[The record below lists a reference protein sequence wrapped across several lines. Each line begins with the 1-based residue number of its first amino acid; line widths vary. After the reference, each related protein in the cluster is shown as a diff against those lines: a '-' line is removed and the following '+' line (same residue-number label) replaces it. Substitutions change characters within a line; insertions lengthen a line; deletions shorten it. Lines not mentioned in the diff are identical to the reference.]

1 MTKKAVKVM
10 IGVDSC
16 IPSLQDWRQ
25 AFPGVV
31 FAVGN
36 TPDAQREHIRDAD
49 VCIGAITRDA
59 FLTARQVKWVAS
71 PWAGIDFAMAIP
83 ELVNSDVIITHTPD
97 VHAPSMA
104 DHVFAMI
111 LSFAHCLPQVLDDQK
126 NHIFDTQK
134 YHNRILELAGSTIG
148 ILGFGAVGRA
158 VARRAHGFDMKVYAI
173 ARTPPTHSNQAE
185 AIWPPDSLDDLL
197 KISDW
202 FVISSPL
209 TDETRGLIDKRRI
222 ALLKPSAHLIVI
234 SRGAII
240 DEVAL
245 ADALHNGQLA
255 GAATDALTIEPPDPQ
270 NPSPLWNL
278 DNCLISPHSSSP
290 TAKMF
295 AARRKFCKENLHRYL
310 NGELLMGIRDQ
321 TLGY

>member
-1 MTKKAVKVM
+1 MTNKVIKVM
-10 IGVDSC
+10 VGVDSC
-16 IPSLQDWRQ
+16 IPSLQDWHQ

-31 FAVGN
+31 FSIGN
-36 TPDAQREHIRDAD
+36 TPDEQRKHIRDAD
-49 VCIGAITRDA
+49 VCIGAITRDT
-59 FLTARQVKWVAS
+59 FLAARQIKWVAS

-83 ELVNSDVIITHTPD
+83 ELVNSDVIITHTPY
-97 VHAPSMA
+97 VHASSMA
-104 DHVFAMI
+104 DHVFAMM

-126 NHIFDTQK
+126 NRRFDTQK

-158 VARRAHGFDMKVYAI
+158 VARRADGFDMKICAI
-173 ARTPPTHSNQAE
+173 ARTPPTHSNQE
-185 AIWPPDSLDDLL
+185 QVIWAPDRLDDLL

-209 TDETRGLIDKRRI
+209 TGETQGLIDKRRI

-240 DEVAL
+240 DEEAL
-245 ADALHNGQLA
+245 AHALRSGQLA

-270 NPSPLWNL
+270 KPSPLWNL

-295 AARRKFCKENLHRYL
+295 AARRAFCKANLRRYL
-310 NGELLMGIRDQ
+310 NGKSLMGICDK